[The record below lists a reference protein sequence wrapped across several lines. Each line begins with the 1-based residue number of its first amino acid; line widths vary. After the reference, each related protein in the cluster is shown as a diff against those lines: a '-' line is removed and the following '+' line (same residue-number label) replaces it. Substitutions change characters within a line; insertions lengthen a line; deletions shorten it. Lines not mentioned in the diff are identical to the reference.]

1 MTDPKD
7 DHEMIFS
14 ENYAR
19 AAARVLESISRT
31 AQLSSLATP
40 EIQELF
46 ENWLEILSHQ
56 ILRGL
61 EIPGPLDICSKAE
74 EIGLSPSSLMGLL
87 LYLQRQ
93 GRINITEIRLAPG
106 SGCDEDICD
115 CIR

>member
-1 MTDPKD
+1 MTDTKD
-7 DHEMIFS
+7 DQEAIFT

-46 ENWLEILSHQ
+46 EDWLEILSRQ
-56 ILRGL
+56 ILRGQ
-61 EIPGPLDICSKAE
+61 EIPGSLDVCSKAE
-74 EIGLSPSSLMGLL
+74 EIGLSPSSLLGLL

-93 GRINITEIRLAPG
+93 GKVGITEIRLAPG
-106 SGCDEDICD
+106 SGRDEDICD